1 MDDAL
6 AFMIATQAIAL
17 VVWGI
22 ATLVVAG
29 AWAEEPYG
37 THSRKRAARTFLL
50 TLGFGWV
57 LALLW
62 PLFLIYLLVGVV
74 GNAIKDAR
82 G

>member
-1 MDDAL
+1 MDDTL

-17 VVWGI
+17 VIWGI
-22 ATLVVAG
+22 ATLASAG

-37 THSRKRAARTFLL
+37 THSRKQAARTFLRVL
-50 TLGFGWV
+50 RFGWA

-62 PLFLIYLLVGVV
+62 PLFVIYLIVGVV